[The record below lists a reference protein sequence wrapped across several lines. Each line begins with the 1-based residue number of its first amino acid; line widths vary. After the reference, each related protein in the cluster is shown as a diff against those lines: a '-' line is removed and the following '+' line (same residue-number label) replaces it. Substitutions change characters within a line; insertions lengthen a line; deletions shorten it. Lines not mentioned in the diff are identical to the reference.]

1 MPLINCEVELNLKG
15 SGNCVLIKEDDHI
28 TGVGYIITSPKL
40 YAPVVTLSVNNNIK
54 FLENIKHR
62 F

>member
-1 MPLINCEVELNLKG
+1 MKG
-15 SGNCVLIKEDDHI
+15 SGNCVLTKEDDHI

>member
-15 SGNCVLIKEDDHI
+15 LGNCVLRKEDDHI
-28 TGVGYIITSPKL
+28 SGVGYIITSPKL
-40 YAPVVTLSVNNNIK
+40 YVLVVTLSVNNNMKI
-54 FLENIKHR
+54 LENIKHK